1 MCPLSGV
8 ERFPLFGGFQ
18 CTNFSGRAI
27 GTGNNV
33 RYIEVVRSWEGPL
46 IEVPLYTEGRKSKY
60 FPRGESHSGRMQEW
74 VIRIP
79 SIPILVSVAFPSLL
93 YVNNTVQH
101 D

>member
-18 CTNFSGRAI
+18 CTNFNGRAI

-46 IEVPLYTEGRKSKY
+46 LEVPLYRKVY
-60 FPRGESHSGRMQEW
+60 IHQG
-74 VIRIP
+74 V
-79 SIPILVSVAFPSLL
+79 
-93 YVNNTVQH
+93 
-101 D
+101 